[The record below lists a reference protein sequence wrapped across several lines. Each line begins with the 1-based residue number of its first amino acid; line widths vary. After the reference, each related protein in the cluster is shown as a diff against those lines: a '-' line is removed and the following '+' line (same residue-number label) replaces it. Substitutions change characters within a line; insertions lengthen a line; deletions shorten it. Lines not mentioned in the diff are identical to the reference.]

1 MPARKPPEFRC
12 RTGIRL
18 IRELAA
24 DRIDVAGACR
34 VLTVSMAGGL
44 ALGST
49 TKGRHHKLARGL
61 GGSKVQTSVVHRSWI
76 CSGGRRP
83 SCGEP
88 QDRCTRTGLDRPLGA
103 APRHYKHC

>member
-61 GGSKVQTSVVHRSWI
+61 GGSKVQTRSFIGRGFAQVV
-76 CSGGRRP
+76 GGQVAVNRRI
-83 SCGEP
+83 
-88 QDRCTRTGLDRPLGA
+88 GA
-103 APRHYKHC
+103 RAPG